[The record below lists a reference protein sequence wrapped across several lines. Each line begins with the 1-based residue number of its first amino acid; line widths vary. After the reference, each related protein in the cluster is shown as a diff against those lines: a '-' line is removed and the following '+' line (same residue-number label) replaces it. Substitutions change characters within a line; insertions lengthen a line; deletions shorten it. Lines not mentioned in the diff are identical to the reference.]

1 MIRWIKKYKNCTS
14 MIISTIIFS
23 NFALINLTE
32 TALKSTIMAK
42 IGYIMVT
49 SQYEHLEEDR
59 KWMSDFGC
67 VHVIEEEDANEKH
80 RPLWK
85 QLMVTLERGDELVIS
100 KFSNA
105 LRGSRELAGFLEFCR
120 IHVIRIVSIH
130 DHIDSR
136 NILFP
141 ETKPSDVLEMIGSLP
156 FETSALRKAA
166 AHEVQLKEKMIVTLP
181 PVSTAKKR
189 RLEREKLIINLYSAG
204 HPIDEIWKASGF
216 HSRSSVFRIL
226 NKHGI
231 ELNRYNHSGPI
242 KKWNE
247 RKNPRS
253 RGPVSKEKED

>member
-1 MIRWIKKYKNCTS
+1 
-14 MIISTIIFS
+14 MIISTILIS

-32 TALKSTIMAK
+32 TALNSDVMAK

-49 SQYEHLEEDR
+49 AQYGSLEEDR
-59 KWMSDFGC
+59 KWMNDFGC
-67 VHVIEEEDANEKH
+67 VHIIEEEDSNEKH

-85 QLMVTLERGDELVIS
+85 QLMVSLERGDELVIA

-130 DHIDSR
+130 DHIDSK
-136 NILFP
+136 NLLFP
-141 ETKPSDVLEMIGSLP
+141 ETKPSDVLEMFGSLP
-156 FETSALRKAA
+156 YETLSLRKAA
-166 AHEVQLKEKMIVTLP
+166 AHEQQLKEKMVVTLP
-181 PVSTAKKR
+181 LVSTAKKK

-242 KKWNE
+242 KKWDE

-253 RGPVSKEKED
+253 RGPINKEKDEK